1 MKIKKQVLLALLT
14 FFCFACAGAPV
25 SSDLNTLTASGSR
38 VVAFTAKSMVFSGG
52 KLPTVVQKSL
62 KGTLAITVRAA
73 VKSYKFKIKFDDNPA
88 DEIEVMVAIS
98 GQTAGFGVY
107 SKGLTLTEYPKGRVI
122 GNAVFFE
129 SKTENGSSN
138 VTWLLGGNVLSSV
151 IEARTT
157 QGDITYSEVTTYTLQ

>member
-1 MKIKKQVLLALLT
+1 MVLLA
-14 FFCFACAGAPV
+14 FFCFACAGASV
-25 SSDLNTLTASGSR
+25 SSDRNALTTYGSR

-52 KLPTVVQKSL
+52 KVPTVVQKSL
-62 KGTLAITVRAA
+62 KGTLAITIRAE
-73 VKSYKFKIKFDDNPA
+73 VKSYRFKIKFDDKPG
-88 DEIEVMVAIS
+88 DEIEVLVAIS

-107 SKGLTLTEYPKGRVI
+107 SKGATLTEYPQGTVL

-151 IEARTT
+151 IEARTAK
-157 QGDITYSEVTTYTLQ
+157 GKITYSEVTTYTLQ